1 MGLDFAVDQ
10 LYATGWTTLDTRDC
24 ERLPDARPYPT
35 PDRVAHEFK
44 ELGHTLHVTRIQL
57 FSCYRASWTDSSGCE
72 VGAVVGHTA
81 EEAAVFALSQIRR
94 NMCAA
99 APEQI
104 VTA

>member
-10 LYATGWTTLDTRDC
+10 LYATGWTALDTRDC
-24 ERLPDARPYPT
+24 ERLEDARPYPT
-35 PDRVAHEFK
+35 LDRVAREFE
-44 ELGHTLHVTRIQL
+44 ELGHTLHVTQIQL
-57 FSCYRASWTDSSGCE
+57 FHCYRASWVDSTGCE

-94 NMCAA
+94 NACSA
-99 APEQI
+99 APAQI